1 MKVARAIV
9 DARRESIATLVRR
22 QGYLPV
28 QDISRRFRISPAT
41 ARRDLEELASQNR
54 ITRTHGGALSDFN
67 REFAS
72 LDERRATEVDAK
84 RAIGLAGAALVKPG
98 MTLYIDA
105 GTTPL
110 AVAEALAA
118 HPPRSLRV
126 VTPSLSAAKV
136 LGQVPGIE
144 VRLPGG
150 LYLGRQEMLA
160 GPEAAKALRGW
171 RFDLA
176 FVGAE
181 GLDHAGLHN
190 SQADIVAVTRELTRL
205 SERTVV
211 CLTKSKVG
219 SAGPVR
225 VCPDLRGLTLLTD
238 ASAADLRRA
247 RVPIAGA
254 TCLTA
259 KAT

>member
-41 ARRDLEELASQNR
+41 ARRDLEELAAQNR

-72 LDERRATEVDAK
+72 LDERRSTEADAK
-84 RAIGLAGAALVKPG
+84 RAIGRVGAELVKPG

-110 AVAEALAA
+110 AVAEALASN
-118 HPPRSLRV
+118 PPRGLRV
-126 VTPSLSAAKV
+126 VTPSLSAAKA
-136 LGQVPGIE
+136 LGRLPGVE
-144 VRLPGG
+144 VHLPGG

-181 GLDHAGLHN
+181 GLDRDGLHN

-211 CLTKSKVG
+211 CLTRSKVG
-219 SAGPVR
+219 VGGPVR
-225 VCPDLRGLTLLTD
+225 VAPDLRGLTLLTD
-238 ASAADLRRA
+238 ADAPDLARA
-247 RVPIAGA
+247 GVRLAGA
-254 TCLTA
+254 TRLHA
-259 KAT
+259 ASA